1 MKRNMNKIYE
11 HLWQGVAGK
20 IEQGET
26 ASEAAIRELKEET
39 GLAPLNMF
47 VADHVSKFY
56 EVHGD
61 RINLVPVFGIEVD
74 SEEVI
79 LSVEHIDYKWVD
91 INKALKTL
99 VWNGQK
105 EGLQTVNDMIIN
117 NDDRMQWSTVNLK

>member
-1 MKRNMNKIYE
+1 
-11 HLWQGVAGK
+11 
-20 IEQGET
+20 
-26 ASEAAIRELKEET
+26 
-39 GLAPLNMF
+39 MF
-47 VADHVSKFY
+47 VADHVSTFY